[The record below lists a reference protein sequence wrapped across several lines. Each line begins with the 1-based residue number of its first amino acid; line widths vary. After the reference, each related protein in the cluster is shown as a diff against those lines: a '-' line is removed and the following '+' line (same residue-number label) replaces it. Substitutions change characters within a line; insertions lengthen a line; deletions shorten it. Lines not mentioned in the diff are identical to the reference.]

1 MNGQAFHNQ
10 NTHLLGKAAAFG
22 LLLSLLFWVAACEK
36 GEADV
41 EVSESGYATLVISLG
56 SIDNTSSVTR
66 AGEEEEFPYERKI
79 EECWVVLFD
88 SNNDWFMTVTTDEF
102 NINNDNTDSRS
113 EATVEVPLGTYTG
126 YAFANLDNLDNG
138 DELTDALENGKQLGG
153 TDLTKDYLNKLAVS
167 LGTDASV
174 FKADG
179 DKAIP
184 MSSYAKENITVREN
198 VTNSV
203 EIGMFRMLGKVT
215 ITVTNQLGNSNT
227 LSLKSL
233 SMGNFRKGDI
243 WFIPYKEGEIT
254 LDDMLNSSAQ
264 HELQPKF
271 PDDSGSTEKYTQTV
285 VDKDDSP
292 VSISNGDSEDFS
304 FYAFETGTE
313 TNQQNNG
320 DMQVQI
326 QVNDRALS
334 TKGTDFSFM
343 RRNDWLK
350 IPILVSDIETVL
362 GFENMRMPIGG
373 LPYQVKYGEPD
384 GIQILV
390 DAVNEVDPDYAGPVK
405 VSFQLKS
412 ISGATGA
419 LNIIYPPSG
428 SETGTKP
435 WSEAKLTD
443 NADNLLIYKETGKP
457 ISVTTGNE
465 PGITLTRGEP
475 GTDGNITSGSFE
487 VWTQELGKDSDATI
501 RLTLVAEYG
510 ESSNRTRMEI
520 PYTIR
525 IQNYKKSSSST
536 GGGGN

>member
-1 MNGQAFHNQ
+1 MNGQPFHNQ
-10 NTHLLGKAAAFG
+10 NKYRSGKAAALG
-22 LLLSLLFWVAACEK
+22 LLLSFLFWMAGCEK
-36 GEADV
+36 GEGDV
-41 EVSESGYATLVISLG
+41 EVPDVEYATLVISLG
-56 SIDNTSSVTR
+56 SMDNAVPVTR
-66 AGEEEEFPYERKI
+66 ASEEEEFSYERKI
-79 EECWVVLFD
+79 DECWVVLFD
-88 SNNDWFMTVTTDEF
+88 NNGDWFMTITTDKF
-102 NINNDNTDSRS
+102 NINNNNIDSRS
-113 EATVEVPLGTYTG
+113 EATIEIPLGTYTG
-126 YAFANLDNLDNG
+126 YAFANLHNLDNG
-138 DELTDALENGKQLGG
+138 AALTEAIENGKQLDGI
-153 TDLTKDYLNKLAVS
+153 DLTMAYLNNLSVS

-174 FKADG
+174 FKATDG
-179 DKAIP
+179 GKAIP
-184 MSSYAKENITVREN
+184 MSSYAEENITVQKN
-198 VTNSV
+198 AYNKA

-215 ITVTNQLGNSNT
+215 ITVTNQLGNM

-233 SMGNFRKGDI
+233 SMGLFRKGDI
-243 WFIPYKEGEIT
+243 FFIPYAEGEIT
-254 LDDMLNSSAQ
+254 LDDMLGTPAQ
-264 HELQPKF
+264 ELSPKF
-271 PDDSGSTEKYTQTV
+271 PSGASSESYEQTV
-285 VDKDDSP
+285 VSAADN
-292 VSISNGDSEDFS
+292 VSIENNAQRSFS

-313 TNQQNNG
+313 TNQQTNG
-320 DMQVQI
+320 DMQVKI

-443 NADNLLIYKETGKP
+443 NADKLLINKETGMP
-457 ISVTTGNE
+457 ISVTEGSE
-465 PGITLTRGEP
+465 PKITLTPGEQD
-475 GTDGNITSGSFE
+475 TNGNITSGSFE
-487 VWTQELGKDSDATI
+487 VWTQELGEDSEATI
-501 RLTLVAEYG
+501 QMILVAEYG
-510 ESSNRTRMEI
+510 ETSRARMEI

-536 GGGGN
+536 GEGGN

>member
-22 LLLSLLFWVAACEK
+22 LLLSLLFWGVACEK
-36 GEADV
+36 EVADV
-41 EVSESGYATLVISLG
+41 EVPEPEYATLVISLG
-56 SIDNTSSVTR
+56 SMDNAIPITR
-66 AGEEEEFPYERKI
+66 ASEEEFPYERKI
-79 EECWVVLFD
+79 EKCWVVLFD
-88 SNNDWFMTVTTDEF
+88 SNNDWFMTVTTDKF
-102 NINNDNTDSRS
+102 TIDNNDIDSRS

-126 YAFANLDNLDNG
+126 YAFANLHNLDNG
-138 DELTDALENGKQLGG
+138 TALTDALEKGQQLDR
-153 TDLTKDYLNKLAVS
+153 TDLTMAYLNNLSVS

-174 FKADG
+174 FKVTDG
-179 DKAIP
+179 GKAIP

-215 ITVTNQLGNSNT
+215 ITVTNQLRNGT
-227 LSLKSL
+227 MLSLKNL
-233 SMGNFRKGDI
+233 SMEYFRKGNI
-243 WFIPYKEGEIT
+243 LFIPYKQGEIT

-313 TNQQNNG
+313 TNLQNNG

-334 TKGTDFSFM
+334 TKNTDFSFM

-350 IPILVSDIETVL
+350 IPIYVSDIETSL
-362 GFENMRMPIGG
+362 WFENMRMPIGG
-373 LPYQVKYGEPD
+373 LPYQVKYGDTD

-405 VSFQLKS
+405 IEIEVQS
-412 ISGATGA
+412 INTRITNPTILYTNTTATG
-419 LNIIYPPSG
+419 
-428 SETGTKP
+428 SERST
-435 WSEAKLTD
+435 AILVD
-443 NADNLLIYKETGKP
+443 NTDNLLIDAETG
-457 ISVTTGNE
+457 E
-465 PGITLTRGEP
+465 PRDENYDFTVYPSPDAPDAT
-475 GTDGNITSGSFE
+475 NKAYFE
-487 VWTQELGKDSDATI
+487 VWTQELANESDATI
-501 RLTLVAEYG
+501 QLTLIAEYG
-510 ESSNRTRMEI
+510 DTEPKSRIEI

-525 IQNYKKSSSST
+525 IQNYKRT
-536 GGGGN
+536 TDGGN

>member
-22 LLLSLLFWVAACEK
+22 LLLSLLFWGVACEK
-36 GEADV
+36 EVADV
-41 EVSESGYATLVISLG
+41 EVPEPEYATLVISLG
-56 SIDNTSSVTR
+56 SMDNAIPITR
-66 AGEEEEFPYERKI
+66 ASEEEEFPYERKI

-88 SNNDWFMTVTTDEF
+88 NNGDWFMTITTDKF
-102 NINNDNTDSRS
+102 KINNNNIDSRS
-113 EATVEVPLGTYTG
+113 EATIEIPLGTYMG
-126 YAFANLDNLDNG
+126 YAFANLHNLVDG
-138 DELTDALENGKQLGG
+138 VKLTDALERGKQLGG
-153 TDLTKDYLNKLAVS
+153 TDLTKDYLNNLAVS

-174 FKADG
+174 FKATDG
-179 DKAIP
+179 KAIP
-184 MSSYAKENITVREN
+184 MSSYAQEIEVKVNQSN
-198 VTNSV
+198 KA

-233 SMGNFRKGDI
+233 SMGLFRKGNI
-243 WFIPYKEGEIT
+243 LFIPYKQGEIT

-334 TKGTDFSFM
+334 TKNTDFSFM
-343 RRNDWLK
+343 RRNDWLQ
-350 IPILVSDIETVL
+350 IPILVTDIETRL
-362 GFENMRMPIGG
+362 WFENMRMPIGG
-373 LPYQVKYGEPD
+373 LPYQVKYGDTD

-405 VSFQLKS
+405 VSFQLKN
-412 ISGATGA
+412 ISEATGA
-419 LNIIYPPSG
+419 LDIIYPPSG

-435 WSEAKLTD
+435 WSEAKLTGNED
-443 NADNLLIYKETGKP
+443 GLLIDKNTGKP
-457 ISVTTGNE
+457 VVVSEV
-465 PGITLTRGEP
+465 TLTAGEP
-475 GTDGNITSGSFE
+475 DSEGNITTGSFE

-536 GGGGN
+536 GEGGN